1 MKLLDFRED
10 HVVEKEEEIKLAAL
24 EEGELLYDE
33 WLKAEFYHN
42 PVTGISKVRSID
54 ELRTPLLSL
63 L

>member
-1 MKLLDFRED
+1 M
-10 HVVEKEEEIKLAAL
+10 EKEEEIKLAAL